1 MGSSLGCQLDESFQ
15 QSMKKGDNNKGI
27 SNTGGLKMLRAF
39 SSADAA
45 LEKVQQITLPAFSVW

>member
-1 MGSSLGCQLDESFQ
+1 
-15 QSMKKGDNNKGI
+15 MKKGDNNKGI